1 MCVCVGGGGRE
12 KKRGKVMFFFF
23 FLPGEEK
30 RERERERERER
41 DTHPPQHRVLD
52 QEAVGPGQLVERPR
66 RVLGPDVD
74 RVDRELVAEARAEA
88 CLERLGRGPVTPAR
102 VRHQD
107 HHALLRPSRGGPEEG
122 AERGAEGGR
131 EGEGVGGAGAGEL
144 VRVGRRGRVFFFLK
158 LRRGAKKRG
167 RERKPPRDRWNLLL
181 LFFLLS
187 VALSLP
193 LSLSRSLSLSLNS
206 LSAYVRHEAREQDP
220 TGLTQSE
227 APTLPAK
234 AFRPRL
240 ADDNRAAL

>member
-1 MCVCVGGGGRE
+1 
-12 KKRGKVMFFFF
+12 
-23 FLPGEEK
+23 LEE
-30 RERERERERER
+30 
-41 DTHPPQHRVLD
+41 
-52 QEAVGPGQLVERPR
+52 
-66 RVLGPDVD
+66 
-74 RVDRELVAEARAEA
+74 
-88 CLERLGRGPVTPAR
+88 
-102 VRHQD
+102 
-107 HHALLRPSRGGPEEG
+107 EE
-122 AERGAEGGR
+122 E
-131 EGEGVGGAGAGEL
+131 
-144 VRVGRRGRVFFFLK
+144 FFFLK
-158 LRRGAKKRG
+158 LSRGAKKRG

-193 LSLSRSLSLSLNS
+193 LSLSLSLSLNF